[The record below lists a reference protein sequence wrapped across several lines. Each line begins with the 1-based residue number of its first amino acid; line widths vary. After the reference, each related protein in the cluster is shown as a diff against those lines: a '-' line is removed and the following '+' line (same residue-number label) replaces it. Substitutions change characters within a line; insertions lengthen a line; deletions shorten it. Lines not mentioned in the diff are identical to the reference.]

1 MKPLFQEAHE
11 PHGDDDRDHVA
22 LVAHQRHFIESE
34 EHRLVGLDALGGH
47 RPGVLEIG
55 V

>member
-11 PHGDDDRDHVA
+11 PHSDDDRDHVA
-22 LVAHQRHFIESE
+22 LVAHQRDFIEAE
-34 EHRLVGLDALGGH
+34 EHRLIGVHTLGGH